1 MQNDAAAWAS
11 DAQLY
16 CMEIILKYLVPKY
29 AIAIVCDSFS
39 TTLHNG
45 FLDGHNTSTI

>member
-11 DAQLY
+11 EAQLY

-29 AIAIVCDSFS
+29 AIAIVCDCS

-45 FLDGHNTSTI
+45 YFDGHNTSTI

>member
-1 MQNDAAAWAS
+1 MMQNDAAAWAN

-29 AIAIVCDSFS
+29 AIAIVCDSFQQHC
-39 TTLHNG
+39 TMV
-45 FLDGHNTSTI
+45 I